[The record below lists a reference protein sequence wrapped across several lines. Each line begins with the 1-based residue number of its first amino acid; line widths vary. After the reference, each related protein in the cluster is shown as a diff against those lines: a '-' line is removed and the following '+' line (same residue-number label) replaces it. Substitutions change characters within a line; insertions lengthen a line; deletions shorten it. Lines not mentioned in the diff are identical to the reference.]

1 MSSLAESL
9 PRIDAIVIG
18 TSAGGVEALSR
29 LLPPIPA
36 SLSAAI
42 LIVVHVPRER
52 PSLLTD
58 IFRVKCKLKVE
69 EALDKA
75 EIKPGCIYFAPPDYH
90 MLIDREFA
98 DSRPQ
103 LALSV
108 DEVVQFSRPSIDV
121 LFESAADIYG
131 TRLLGVLLTGGNEDG
146 AAGMAY
152 IAQCGGSTVV
162 QEPAEALTST
172 MPDGALKV
180 MKPTHVL
187 RLDDIRNLLIS
198 LATKTAR

>member
-1 MSSLAESL
+1 MSSPADSL

-18 TSAGGVEALSR
+18 TSAGGVEALAR
-29 LLPPIPA
+29 LLPAIPA
-36 SLSAAI
+36 TLAAAI

-58 IFRVKCKLKVE
+58 IFRAKCKLTVE
-69 EALDKA
+69 EAVDKA

-90 MLIDREFA
+90 MLA
-98 DSRPQ
+98 DSGPQ
-103 LALSV
+103 IALSV
-108 DEVVQFSRPSIDV
+108 DDVVQFSRPSIDV
-121 LFESAADIYG
+121 LFESAGDIYG
-131 TRLLGVLLTGGNEDG
+131 PRLLGVLLTGGNEDG

-162 QEPAEALTST
+162 QDPAEALAPT
-172 MPDGALKV
+172 MPEGALKV

>member
-1 MSSLAESL
+1 MSGLADSL

-18 TSAGGVEALSR
+18 TSAGGVEALTR
-29 LLPPIPA
+29 LLPSIPA
-36 SLSAAI
+36 TLSAAI

-58 IFRVKCKLKVE
+58 IFRAKCKLQVE
-69 EALDKA
+69 EAIDKA
-75 EIKPGCIYFAPPDYH
+75 QIKPGCIYFAPPDYH
-90 MLIDREFA
+90 MLIDREFT

-103 LALSV
+103 IALSV
-108 DEVVQFSRPSIDV
+108 DDVVQFSRPSIDV

-152 IAQCGGSTVV
+152 IAQCGGSTIV
-162 QEPAEALTST
+162 QDPAEALAPA

-180 MKPTHVL
+180 MKPTHIL
-187 RLDDIRNLLIS
+187 RLDDIRHLIIS
-198 LATKTAR
+198 LTTKTAR

>member
-1 MSSLAESL
+1 MSSPADSL

-18 TSAGGVEALSR
+18 TSAGGVEALTR

-36 SLSAAI
+36 SLAAAV

-58 IFRVKCKLKVE
+58 IFQAKCKLNVE
-69 EALDKA
+69 DAIDKA
-75 EIKPGCIYFAPPDYH
+75 QINPGSLYFAPPDYH
-90 MLIDREFA
+90 MLV
-98 DSRPQ
+98 DSGPQ
-103 LALSV
+103 IALSV
-108 DEVVQFSRPSIDV
+108 DEVVQYSRPSIDV

-152 IAQCGGSTVV
+152 IARCGGSTIV
-162 QEPAEALTST
+162 QDPSEAMAAT
-172 MPDGALKV
+172 MPEGALKI

-187 RLDDIRNLLIS
+187 RLDHIRDLIVS

>member
-1 MSSLAESL
+1 MTSLAESL

>member
-1 MSSLAESL
+1 VTGPGNSL

-18 TSAGGVEALSR
+18 TSAGGVEALAR
-29 LLPPIPA
+29 LLPAIPA
-36 SLSAAI
+36 TLAAAI
-42 LIVVHVPRER
+42 LVVVHVPRER
-52 PSLLTD
+52 PSLLAD
-58 IFRVKCKLKVE
+58 IFRMKCKLRVE
-69 EALDKA
+69 EAVDKA

-90 MLIDREFA
+90 MLA
-98 DSRPQ
+98 DAGQ
-103 LALSV
+103 QIALSV
-108 DEVVQFSRPSIDV
+108 DDLVQFSRPSIDV

-131 TRLLGVLLTGGNEDG
+131 ARLLGVLLTGGNEDG

-162 QEPAEALTST
+162 HEPAEALAPA
-172 MPDGALKV
+172 MPEGALKV

-187 RLDDIRNLLIS
+187 RLDDIRDLLIF